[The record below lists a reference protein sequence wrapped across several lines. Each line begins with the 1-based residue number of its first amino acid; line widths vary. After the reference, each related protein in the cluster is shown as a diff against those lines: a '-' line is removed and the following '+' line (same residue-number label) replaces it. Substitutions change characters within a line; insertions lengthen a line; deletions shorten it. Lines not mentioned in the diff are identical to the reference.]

1 MTHFTG
7 MILPLGK
14 ARAAPR
20 YVYRKQ
26 RATLLEDKSTRPT
39 VGHSGPSPCVAG
51 LVRCPASHSVPRL
64 GEQAGLAHEMS
75 Q

>member
-7 MILPLGK
+7 MILPCGK
-14 ARAAPR
+14 ARAVPR
-20 YVYRKQ
+20 YWYRKQ
-26 RATLLEDKSTRPT
+26 CATLPEGKSTRPS

-51 LVRCPASHSVPRL
+51 LVRCPASHRVPRL
-64 GEQAGLAHEMS
+64 GEQAGLAHEMG